1 MRFLFRPTMRKNN
14 IICEF
19 CGNEIYGDP
28 FTIKV
33 EGALLTV
40 CSKCK
45 QFGKVV
51 EAPKKKV
58 ASASSSFGKPTVKR
72 KTQSVRDPKRKY
84 VPRKSSD
91 EKTLVDNYSSKIM
104 SARNKQKMSRQDLAA
119 KTGISTSQIA
129 SFESGKLKPTDAE
142 AKKLERVLKISLFE
156 ESMVDP
162 EFLAKESSKKLTFG
176 DIVEIKRK

>member
-1 MRFLFRPTMRKNN
+1 MRFLFRLTMRKNN

-19 CGNEIYGDP
+19 CGNEAYGDP
-28 FTIKV
+28 YTIKV
-33 EGALLTV
+33 EGALLQV

-51 EAPKKKV
+51 EAPKKPAV
-58 ASASSSFGKPTVKR
+58 ASSPSTGKSVVRR

-84 VPRKSSD
+84 VPKKSTD
-91 EKTLVDNYSSKIM
+91 EKALVENYSSKIM

-162 EFLAKESSKKLTFG
+162 EFLAKESGKKLTFG